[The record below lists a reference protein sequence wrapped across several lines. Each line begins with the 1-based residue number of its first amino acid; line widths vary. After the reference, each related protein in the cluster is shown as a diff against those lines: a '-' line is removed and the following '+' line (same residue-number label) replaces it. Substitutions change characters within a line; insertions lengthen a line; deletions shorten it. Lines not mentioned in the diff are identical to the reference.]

1 MAITTFQQRIGTN
14 KVPTKK
20 KNVAENDMK
29 KLPVNSGV
37 SLPLQSP
44 IGQPRSKCRRA
55 MVKAKV
61 PAIRITENTLIL
73 LKTRIMIVTK

>member
-1 MAITTFQQRIGTN
+1 
-14 KVPTKK
+14 
-20 KNVAENDMK
+20 
-29 KLPVNSGV
+29 
-37 SLPLQSP
+37 LQSP